1 MLQLHT
7 NREQQEWA
15 CQLPFGRQGGDSISI
30 GIADV
35 SLVCLEVGGLA
46 LGVGE
51 PRKVKRLPS
60 LLEGPAFWPRGMV
73 ERKVQPEMLEV
84 WCESQERVLVVY
96 WWQVWC
102 ALFTRLELKGRATLL
117 SVGEGPSC

>member
-7 NREQQEWA
+7 SGEQQEWVW
-15 CQLPFGRQGGDSISI
+15 QLPLGRQGDSISI

-35 SLVCLEVGGLA
+35 SLVHLEAGGFA
-46 LGVGE
+46 LGVRE
-51 PRKVKRLPS
+51 PRKVKRLQS
-60 LLEGPAFWPRGMV
+60 LLEGPAFRPGAIV

-96 WWQVWC
+96 WWQVQC
-102 ALFTRLELKGRATLL
+102 ALFTRSELKGRTTLL
-117 SVGEGPSC
+117 SVGGGPSC